1 MRLLLDTHAFLWWVF
16 ADPKLSRRV
25 RTAIDDD
32 VENNVFVSAASAWEI
47 STKYRIGKLPDA
59 RAVAEDVPSRVA
71 AEGFTQLAISM
82 RHAQRAGDLIGHH
95 QDPFDRMLIAQAMLE
110 DMTLVSNENAFDAYG
125 VRRLW

>member
-59 RAVAEDVPSRVA
+59 RAVAEDVPGRVA

-110 DMTLVSNENAFDAYG
+110 DMTFVSNENAFDAYG